1 MGKRSDVE
9 TGGWQDEAPAVKSQ
23 AQEFLC
29 RQEKGGKH
37 FMSWMNNMRVAYKL
51 LILNIVAII
60 GMIIIGLVG
69 YFAVMQAQEDLQ
81 TISQTYLKAIFEIG
95 RCRHAVRYAQVQTI
109 LAPLTTDPSL
119 LQDRIN
125 KYNDAVKEL
134 DESLAL
140 YEEIIKN
147 DPQARAQVDA
157 AKREW
162 AKFKE
167 GGDKITQMHQPAGAD
182 LPTIASYRATVLDF
196 YQSDVMPHAVS
207 TGDAILAIQQKAY
220 NDSDATIKRSDEGI
234 AAAVRNLFFVLG
246 GTFLIL
252 IFFSVTITKA
262 VTDPLSNMV
271 KALHLLKDG
280 DFRRTDLLDADRA
293 DEFGAMATAV
303 RDMRQTIS
311 KVIQKTSDAA
321 SQFAASSQ
329 ELTASAHQSSQASEQ
344 VAQSV
349 TSSAGAVVEQ
359 QALINDAMEAIN
371 VSVHSIETLTKT
383 SDLVAENV
391 RKAMIE
397 ANAGTEAVEA
407 SVAQIISVEKIV
419 NDSALTVDKLGKRS
433 QEIGQIVESIS
444 AIADQTNLLALNAAI
459 EAARAGEHGRGFAVV
474 SEEVRKLAEESQES
488 SQKIAALIG
497 EIQAET
503 TSAVDS
509 MQKGN
514 AAVRAGTQSVERLRD
529 TFEKRL
535 RKSRQRQ
542 RIWLANSRRLKAQP
556 SRFAIATIRLWKKAC
571 RSLRK
576 WKVFLRRLNNN
587 LHLRKKFRLR
597 QMNSPASLKIC
608 RILLPC
614 SNIDVGTGN

>member
-1 MGKRSDVE
+1 
-9 TGGWQDEAPAVKSQ
+9 
-23 AQEFLC
+23 
-29 RQEKGGKH
+29 
-37 FMSWMNNMRVAYKL
+37 MSWMNNMRVAYKL
-51 LILNIVAII
+51 LLLNIIALI
-60 GMIIIGLVG
+60 GMIVIAFVG
-69 YFAVMQAQEDLQ
+69 YSAVMEAQNDLN
-81 TISQTYLKAIFEIG
+81 TISQTYLKGIFEIG
-95 RCRHAVRYAQVQTI
+95 RCRHAVRYAQVQAV

-119 LQDRIN
+119 FQERQN

-140 YEEIIKN
+140 YEEIIK
-147 DPQARAQVDA
+147 DDAQARAQVDA

-167 GGDKITQMHQPAGAD
+167 GCDKIFTMRSPVGVE
-182 LPTIASYRATVLDF
+182 LTVLAQHRSQALDF
-196 YQSDVMPHAVS
+196 YQKEVMPNAVS

-220 NDSDATIKRSDEGI
+220 NDSDATIKRSNEHI
-234 AAAVRNLFFVLG
+234 ASAVSKLFMTVG
-246 GTFLIL
+246 GTFVLL
-252 IFFSVTITKA
+252 IFFSVMITKA
-262 VTDPLSNMV
+262 VTNPLNNMV

-293 DEFGAMATAV
+293 DEFGAMALAV

-311 KVIQKTSDAA
+311 KIVQKTSDAA

-329 ELTASAHQSSQASEQ
+329 ELTASAHQSSQAAEQ

-359 QALINDAMEAIN
+359 QSLINDAMEAIK
-371 VSVHSIETLTKT
+371 SALGSIQTLTKT
-383 SDLVAENV
+383 SDLVASMV
-391 RKAMIE
+391 GKAMNE

-444 AIADQTNLLALNAAI
+444 GIAEQTNLLALNAAI

-474 SEEVRKLAEESQES
+474 SEEVRKLAEESGEA

-497 EIQAET
+497 EIQSET
-503 TSAVDS
+503 TNAVDS

-514 AAVRAGTQSVERLRD
+514 AAVRAGTQSVERLRS
-529 TFEKRL
+529 TFDSIKDASAKVETEAKNMVRE
-535 RKSRQRQ
+535 
-542 RIWLANSRRLKAQP
+542 LKAVET
-556 SRFAIATIRLWKKAC
+556 ATFKIQDCNDKTLEKGLGISKEMESVSAAAEQQSASSEEISSAADELARLAQDLQN
-571 RSLRK
+571 SL
-576 WKVFLRRLNNN
+576 
-587 LHLRKKFRLR
+587 
-597 QMNSPASLKIC
+597 QMFQY
-608 RILLPC
+608 
-614 SNIDVGTGN
+614 

>member
-1 MGKRSDVE
+1 
-9 TGGWQDEAPAVKSQ
+9 
-23 AQEFLC
+23 
-29 RQEKGGKH
+29 
-37 FMSWMNNMRVAYKL
+37 MSWMNNMRVAYKL
-51 LILNIVAII
+51 LLLNVIALI
-60 GMIIIGLVG
+60 GMIVIAFVG
-69 YFAVMQAQEDLQ
+69 YSAVMEAQHDLN
-81 TISQTYLKAIFEIG
+81 TISQTYLKGIFEIG
-95 RCRHAVRYAQVQTI
+95 RCRHAVRYAQVQSV

-119 LQDRIN
+119 FQSRQD

-140 YEEIIKN
+140 YEEIIK
-147 DPQARAQVDA
+147 DDAQARAQVDA

-167 GGDKITQMHQPAGAD
+167 GGDKIFTMRSPVGAE
-182 LPTIASYRATVLDF
+182 LTVLAQHRAQALDF
-196 YQSDVMPHAVS
+196 YQNEVMPHAVS

-220 NDSDATIKRSDEGI
+220 NDSDATIKHSNESI
-234 AAAVRNLFFVLG
+234 SSSVNELFMTVG
-246 GTFLIL
+246 GTFVLL
-252 IFFSVTITKA
+252 IFFSVMITKA
-262 VTDPLSNMV
+262 VTNPLNNMV

-293 DEFGAMATAV
+293 DEFGAMALAV

-311 KVIQKTSDAA
+311 KIVQKTSDAA

-359 QALINDAMEAIN
+359 QSLINDAMEAIK
-371 VSVHSIETLTKT
+371 SALGSIQTLTKT
-383 SDLVAENV
+383 SDLVASMV
-391 RKAMIE
+391 GKAMDE

-444 AIADQTNLLALNAAI
+444 GIAEQTNLLALNAAI

-474 SEEVRKLAEESQES
+474 SEEVRKLAEESGEA

-497 EIQAET
+497 EIQSET

-514 AAVRAGTQSVERLRD
+514 AAVRAGTESVERLRD
-529 TFEKRL
+529 TFDSIKAASAKVETEAKNMVRE
-535 RKSRQRQ
+535 
-542 RIWLANSRRLKAQP
+542 LKAVENYTFKIQDCNDKTLEKGLAV
-556 SRFAIATIRLWKKAC
+556 SKEMESVSAAAEQQSASSEEISSAADELARLAQDLQN
-571 RSLRK
+571 SL
-576 WKVFLRRLNNN
+576 
-587 LHLRKKFRLR
+587 
-597 QMNSPASLKIC
+597 QMFQY
-608 RILLPC
+608 
-614 SNIDVGTGN
+614 